1 MRSRMQRARAGGV
14 VCVEKNQQVC
24 VCVCVCVCVVS
35 EVTMSE
41 CGMRVVG
48 TE

>member
-24 VCVCVCVCVVS
+24 VCVCVVS